1 MKQAWEGSPEGRV
14 QQWQSSV
21 PQAGVG
27 AAQVEQGDVEQRPGH
42 VLGPDLGVLGD
53 GVGLGQLPA
62 RADVD
67 DGPDDGLTLLVHEG
81 QRGALVGNGQG
92 ELVLIHQADLLDLRG
107 VVDVI
112 EEHGLAQHPRALSRC
127 HLHRCRADL
136 GDRKLLQHL
145 LAIRQK
151 SLTLLLSEKIHV

>member
-1 MKQAWEGSPEGRV
+1 M
-14 QQWQSSV
+14 QQCQSSV

-42 VLGPDLGVLGD
+42 VLGADLGVLGD

-67 DGPDDGLTLLVHEG
+67 DGPDNGFTLLVHEG
-81 QRGALVGNGQG
+81 EWGALVGNGQG
-92 ELVLIHQADLLDLRG
+92 ELVLIHQADLLDLGG

-112 EEHGLAQHPRALSRC
+112 EEHGLAQHPRALCRC
-127 HLHRCRADL
+127 HLHRCRANL
-136 GDRKLLQHL
+136 GETRENC
-145 LAIRQK
+145 
-151 SLTLLLSEKIHV
+151 SSTSW

>member
-1 MKQAWEGSPEGRV
+1 MKKKDSFAPERISVSEAGEGRPRRG
-14 QQWQSSV
+14 QRAAGQGSV

-67 DGPDDGLTLLVHEG
+67 DGPDDGLALLVHEG
-81 QRGALVGNGQG
+81 ERGALVGNGQG
-92 ELVLIHQADLLDLRG
+92 ELVLVHQADLLDL
-107 VVDVI
+107 
-112 EEHGLAQHPRALSRC
+112 
-127 HLHRCRADL
+127 
-136 GDRKLLQHL
+136 
-145 LAIRQK
+145 
-151 SLTLLLSEKIHV
+151 

>member
-1 MKQAWEGSPEGRV
+1 M
-14 QQWQSSV
+14 QQCQSSV

-42 VLGPDLGVLGD
+42 VLGADLGVLGD

-67 DGPDDGLTLLVHEG
+67 DGPDNGFTLLVHEG
-81 QRGALVGNGQG
+81 EWGALVGNGQG
-92 ELVLIHQADLLDLRG
+92 ELVLIHQADLLDLGG

-112 EEHGLAQHPRALSRC
+112 EEHGLAQHPRTLCRC
-127 HLHRCRADL
+127 HLHRCRANL
-136 GDRKLLQHL
+136 GETRENC
-145 LAIRQK
+145 
-151 SLTLLLSEKIHV
+151 SSTSW